1 MKQNKKE
8 KNTKN
13 NTWEIIHS
21 CMKQIHN
28 KILQYG
34 YSKFWKIHKW
44 SKEVVVYIYWNQ
56 CVLLYLS
63 FYSLVIWILCCQ
75 ALPASLKVKT
85 VYLHLKRIRTTENHI
100 EICCGSDISGPHGV
114 KKGNLSLK
122 IEWLVSL
129 FTKGMHV
136 VICFMC
142 FFGMLKNTPLLHN
155 CGFRFPTTST
165 FPSHCQISDS
175 PPCEC
180 LMLTLKQ
187 WHLDNHFGCSLKMY
201 MEPTKNTNDH
211 QNEYTK
217 NKIMIS

>member
-1 MKQNKKE
+1 MVKRG
-8 KNTKN
+8 
-13 NTWEIIHS
+13 S
-21 CMKQIHN
+21 SLY
-28 KILQYG
+28 ILKPMC
-34 YSKFWKIHKW
+34 SPLP
-44 SKEVVVYIYWNQ
+44 
-56 CVLLYLS
+56 LLL
-63 FYSLVIWILCCQ
+63 FTCNMDSL
-75 ALPASLKVKT
+75 LPSTTRKSEVKT
-85 VYLHLKRIRTTENHI
+85 VYLHLKRIRTIKNHI

-187 WHLDNHFGCSLKMY
+187 
-201 MEPTKNTNDH
+201 
-211 QNEYTK
+211 
-217 NKIMIS
+217 